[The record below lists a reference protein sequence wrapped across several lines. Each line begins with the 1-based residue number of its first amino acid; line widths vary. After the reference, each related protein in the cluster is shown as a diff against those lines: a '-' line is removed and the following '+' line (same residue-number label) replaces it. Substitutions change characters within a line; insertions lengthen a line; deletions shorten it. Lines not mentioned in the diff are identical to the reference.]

1 MLDQY
6 KNTGNPMA
14 HYEETGQEIWDQ
26 CEGKLDYVFV
36 GAGTGGTIAG
46 ISRKLKEK
54 NPNIT
59 IVGVDPFGSILAEPA
74 SLNTP
79 GPEGGYQIEGIGYDF
94 IPRVFDRSNID
105 LWMKIGDEDA
115 YYYARRLSKEEGFL
129 CGGSSGTA
137 LAATMKYIKEH
148 KLGAGTRC
156 VFICPD
162 NIRNYITKFVN
173 NDWMFEHGLMTEQEC
188 CDASVPKLVPHLA
201 WGKEYTIKDLNLP
214 QATFLK
220 TTSTISEAITKMKE

>member
-1 MLDQY
+1 
-6 KNTGNPMA
+6 MA

-94 IPRVFDRSNID
+94 MPRVFDRSNID
-105 LWMKIGDEDA
+105 LWILWYRPCSHHEI
-115 YYYARRLSKEEGFL
+115 YQRTQTWS
-129 CGGSSGTA
+129 
-137 LAATMKYIKEH
+137 
-148 KLGAGTRC
+148 
-156 VFICPD
+156 
-162 NIRNYITKFVN
+162 RNEMCFY
-173 NDWMFEHGLMTEQEC
+173 
-188 CDASVPKLVPHLA
+188 
-201 WGKEYTIKDLNLP
+201 LP
-214 QATFLK
+214 R
-220 TTSTISEAITKMKE
+220 